1 MFDKLFRRH
10 GKSPSAQ
17 AAEESGFPET
27 LVETRE
33 DDAAAV
39 ADESAPGGATVTGD
53 TLGGAAPLT
62 VAVDLDFTYVC
73 RACVV
78 DRAHRVI
85 GYEFMLRENDAR
97 GAQADDP
104 VVRQLDEQALLTRLV
119 KMDLSRLLAYRY
131 TFLTVSAQLLL
142 RQAMEQMPPDLT
154 VFLVR
159 ADSFGAHIDPNITAR
174 MTHLRRMGFGF
185 GLLVDEHNL
194 HLVDQLHHLTH
205 YVVIDLG
212 GSDPNRLLDEAVNGL
227 RRWPETQLF
236 IKHVPDLHTFEL
248 CNAMLTKYVGIH
260 LFQGGFLVQPL
271 PWRSDHVDTGKTRI
285 VRLLKAIKQSF
296 DIPALAESLR
306 HDPLLLSRLL
316 RYANSAAASPLSKVN
331 SAERA
336 LAIMGR
342 ENIYR
347 MLTVLLFCSG
357 EVEDRDVAIMDNAL
371 VRARF
376 AETLGTGHLPQADCD
391 NLFLVGMFSLLHI
404 LLRVPPDEALLPL
417 DLPAE
422 VADALLG
429 GTGPYAGYL
438 DLVVSCEH
446 GDQERIALCAAQC
459 DVNEAIVNACHL
471 EAILWAQ
478 ELARV

>member
-10 GKSPSAQ
+10 GKSPPVQ
-17 AAEESGFPET
+17 APEETDFPET
-27 LVETRE
+27 LVEVRE
-33 DDAAAV
+33 DGPASEAGEAA
-39 ADESAPGGATVTGD
+39 SAGNTLTGG
-53 TLGGAAPLT
+53 APLT
-62 VAVDLDFTYVC
+62 VAVDLNFTYVC
-73 RACVV
+73 RASVV
-78 DRAHRVI
+78 DRKHRII
-85 GYEFMLRENDAR
+85 GYEFMLRES
-97 GAQADDP
+97 GASATEADDP
-104 VVRQLDEQALLTRLV
+104 VTRQLDEQSLLTRLV
-119 KMDLSRLLAYRY
+119 TMDLSRLLAYRY

-142 RQAMEQMPPDLT
+142 RQAMEQMPPELT
-154 VFLVR
+154 VFVVR
-159 ADSFGAHIDPNITAR
+159 ADSFGPHIDPNITAR
-174 MTHLRRMGFGF
+174 MMHLRRMGFGF
-185 GLLVDEHNL
+185 GLQVDEHSL

-205 YVVIDLG
+205 YVVLDLAL
-212 GSDPNRLLDEAVNGL
+212 SEPNRLLDEAVKGL

-236 IKHVPDLHTFEL
+236 VKHVPDVHTFEL

-260 LFQGGFLVQPL
+260 LFQGDFLLQPL
-271 PWRSDHVDTGKTRI
+271 AWRSDHVDTGKTRI
-285 VRLLKAIKQSF
+285 VRLLKSIKKGF
-296 DIPALAESLR
+296 DIPPLAESLR

-376 AETLGTGHLPQADCD
+376 AETLGAERLPLADCD

-417 DLPAE
+417 DLPAT

-438 DLVVSCEH
+438 DLVVAVEH

-459 DVNEAIVNACHL
+459 DVNEATVNTCHL

>member
-1 MFDKLFRRH
+1 MFDKLFRRP
-10 GKSPSAQ
+10 GKSPTPPPPEQ
-17 AAEESGFPET
+17 AVEDSGFPET
-27 LVETRE
+27 LIEVRE
-33 DDAAAV
+33 
-39 ADESAPGGATVTGD
+39 EGT
-53 TLGGAAPLT
+53 TLGGDAPLT

-73 RACVV
+73 RAPVV
-78 DRAHRVI
+78 DRTHRVV
-85 GYEFMLRENDAR
+85 GYEFMLRGTGAVDAQS
-97 GAQADDP
+97 ADP
-104 VVRQLDEQALLTRLV
+104 VTRQLDEQALLKRLV
-119 KMDLSRLLAYRY
+119 AMDLARLLAYRY
-131 TFLTVSAQLLL
+131 TFLAMSAQLLL
-142 RQAMEQMPPDLT
+142 NSTVEQLPPELS
-154 VFLVR
+154 VLLVR
-159 ADSFGAHIDPNITAR
+159 ADSFGAHVDPNIAAR
-174 MTHLRRMGFGF
+174 MMHLRRMGFGF
-185 GLLVDEHNL
+185 GLQVDEQSL
-194 HLVDQLHHLTH
+194 PLVDQLHHLTH
-205 YVVIDLG
+205 YVVLDLS
-212 GSDPNRLLDEAVNGL
+212 GSEPGRLLDEAVKGL

-236 IKHVPDLHTFEL
+236 IKHVPDVHTFEL
-248 CNAMLTKYVGIH
+248 CNSLLAKYVGIH

-285 VRLLKAIKQSF
+285 VRLLRAIKKNF

-306 HDPLLLSRLL
+306 HDPMLLSRLL

-376 AETLGTGHLPQADCD
+376 AETLGAEHLPLADCD

-422 VADALLG
+422 VTEALLA
-429 GTGPYAGYL
+429 GTGPYASHL
-438 DLVVSCEH
+438 ALVVACEQ
-446 GDQERIALCAAQC
+446 GDQERIALHAAQC
-459 DVNEAIVNACHL
+459 DVSESTVNVCHL
-471 EAILWAQ
+471 EAILWSQ